1 MRVISVNV
9 GLPRT
14 VQWKGK
20 AVSTGI
26 FKAPVSG
33 RIHSRTLNLDG
44 DRQADLSV
52 HGGPDKAVYVYPVEQ
67 GAGGRTIPA
76 TLSPRP
82 VSDCS
87 GLHPGVERPVVRSYS
102 LSDVARND
110 HYRLT
115 IKRIASRSGDSPTA
129 SGLASDLFPRPA

>member
-33 RIHSRTLNLDG
+33 RIHLRTLNFDG

-52 HGGPDKAVYVYPVEQ
+52 HGGPDKAVYVYPV
-67 GAGGRTIPA
+67 R
-76 TLSPRP
+76 RP
-82 VSDCS
+82 
-87 GLHPGVERPVVRSYS
+87 P
-102 LSDVARND
+102 
-110 HYRLT
+110 
-115 IKRIASRSGDSPTA
+115 ASRKNCRDA
-129 SGLASDLFPRPA
+129 SRASS